1 MTQIIKG
8 VKKLKEI
15 LTKTGG
21 RDSQGHISVRHIGGR
36 HKRLYRIID
45 FRRDKFNISSK
56 VVSIEYDPNRNAN
69 VALLNYADGEK
80 RYILVPESLKVGD
93 EVISGQKI
101 EIRVGN
107 AAPLKNIPVGTIVH
121 NVELFPGKGGQLTRS
136 AGSGSQVM
144 AKEKGYVSLKMQSG
158 EIRKIN
164 ENCIATIGVLSRGDV
179 KNIKLLKAGQ
189 KRHLGIRPGVRGV
202 AMSPRDHPHG
212 GGEGRSGIGMSSPK
226 TPWGKKTLGKKTRK
240 KNKPS
245 NKMIIARRKR

>member
-80 RYILVPESLKVGD
+80 RYILAPESLKVDD

-101 EIRVGN
+101 EIRAGN

-144 AKEKGYVSLKMQSG
+144 AKEK
-158 EIRKIN
+158 
-164 ENCIATIGVLSRGDV
+164 EN
-179 KNIKLLKAGQ
+179 
-189 KRHLGIRPGVRGV
+189 
-202 AMSPRDHPHG
+202 
-212 GGEGRSGIGMSSPK
+212 
-226 TPWGKKTLGKKTRK
+226 
-240 KNKPS
+240 
-245 NKMIIARRKR
+245 

>member
-1 MTQIIKG
+1 
-8 VKKLKEI
+8 
-15 LTKTGG
+15 
-21 RDSQGHISVRHIGGR
+21 
-36 HKRLYRIID
+36 
-45 FRRDKFNISSK
+45 
-56 VVSIEYDPNRNAN
+56 
-69 VALLNYADGEK
+69 
-80 RYILVPESLKVGD
+80 
-93 EVISGQKI
+93 
-101 EIRVGN
+101 
-107 AAPLKNIPVGTIVH
+107 
-121 NVELFPGKGGQLTRS
+121 
-136 AGSGSQVM
+136 M